1 MNVVVNGETRE
12 LLDGTTVAALLGR
25 LDLDPAR
32 RGVAVAVDAVVV
44 PRGAWESHAL
54 ADGMRVEILTAI
66 QGG

>member
-1 MNVVVNGETRE
+1 VNVVVNGEARE
-12 LLDGTTVAALLGR
+12 LPDGTTVAALLGR
-25 LDLDPAR
+25 LDIAPAR